1 MRNHHKI
8 LGFALLALAAVM
20 GVVGSGTGA
29 EAQQADGVV
38 RTEKTG
44 GEAVGAS
51 VFHPAGWSV
60 SKDPYTYDGTYG
72 YTLWRSDTD
81 RAHDHGGKPAM
92 RVALAPDLEP
102 GGIGARVRGL
112 AADHPDLPVKREDV
126 AVGREHEGVAVGPI
140 PGSTPSTEVYVPVNG
155 RVYVINAYAEKPGE
169 EGLGEQ
175 DRELLSG
182 IRFESPS
189 RTVGSLDVAPAN
201 APESLYP
208 APGEDLRE
216 TTKAPEG
223 DGKAGPDASATTRGG
238 GESRIQGGCWR
249 ADPRFY
255 VQTIHGYKANSA
267 ADDLPGSGIDRIP
280 TGWTRIGL
288 PNFWGQYSHGGLGYG
303 RCTEPNWAND
313 QYAVDYPLN
322 TGDAVFSPF
331 SCGTV
336 TFAGRNRTHADYGIL
351 VSIRACNGKYVS
363 LQGHLSALRSG
374 LNRGDR
380 VNRDTIIGWA
390 GATGG
395 GNIPVGRPHVHQ
407 AFYRYPKYTPDGA
420 PYGGAGLQVN
430 RLRYVGT
437 AARRTGLAVRS
448 HAYSYD
454 RVRPRNVF
462 CREGIRC
469 GEGFRVSN

>member
-1 MRNHHKI
+1 MRNHYNI
-8 LGFALLALAAVM
+8 LGFVLLTLAAAM
-20 GVVGSGTGA
+20 GVVGSDAGAVAQSSGTPA
-29 EAQQADGVV
+29 TQ
-38 RTEKTG
+38 KTG

-60 SKDPYTYDGTYG
+60 SREPYTYDGTYG

-102 GGIGARVRGL
+102 AGIEGRVREL
-112 AADHPDLPVKREDV
+112 AADYADVPAEREKV

-155 RVYVINAYAEKPGE
+155 RVYVINAYAEKPGG

-175 DRELLSG
+175 DLELLSG
-182 IRFESPS
+182 VRFEPPS
-189 RTVGSLDVAPAN
+189 RSVGSLDVAPAN

-208 APGEDLRE
+208 SAGGTQRE
-216 TTKAPEG
+216 TTKAPKGEET
-223 DGKAGPDASATTRGG
+223 AEPALFSTTTRAG
-238 GESRIQGGCWR
+238 GETPIQGGCWR

-255 VQTIHGYKANSA
+255 VQTIHGYKANSSN
-267 ADDLPGSGIDRIP
+267 ADGIP
-280 TGWTRIGL
+280 TGWSTIGV
-288 PNFWGQYSHGGLGYG
+288 PNFWGQYSHGNLGYG
-303 RCTEPNWAND
+303 RCNEPNWAND

-351 VSIRACNGKYVS
+351 VSIKACNGKYVS
-363 LQGHLSALRSG
+363 LQGHLSALRRG
-374 LNRGDR
+374 LSRGDR
-380 VNRDTIIGWA
+380 VSRDTIVGFA
-390 GATGG
+390 GKTGG

-407 AFYRYPKYTPDGA
+407 AFYRYPSYTSDGA

-437 AARRTGLAVRS
+437 AARRTGFAVRT
-448 HAYSYD
+448 HAYGYD
-454 RVRPRNVF
+454 QVRPRYDVF
-462 CREGIRC
+462 CREGVRC
-469 GEGFRVSN
+469 GEGYKVSN